1 MRGTDVALDSELAK
15 SFVADC
21 ARYTE
26 GLLNEQELREAWGL
40 DEQAWVQ
47 LAENMPLLLAIKA
60 ERERRIRSGEAARE
74 AAQRAFANAP
84 SVLSEILHNQ
94 LVSPR
99 ARIEAAR
106 ELRHVAASGPET
118 SAAAEKFV
126 INIDLGG
133 DDKFVLETEIVP
145 RLPSTEEEK

>member
-15 SFVADC
+15 SFAADC

-60 ERERRIRSGEAARE
+60 ERERPIRSGEAARE

-106 ELRHVAASGPET
+106 ELRHVAANGPET